1 MIMRAA
7 AAFTLLLAA
16 CTDDGWSEVKL
27 AELYPRF
34 PEFQV
39 PSSAATGES
48 ITVSFNT
55 AGSTCVTFE
64 RTDVELT
71 TDGADIVPY
80 NRIHHPGENTKC
92 GHDLRVVPHAVTFA
106 FETSGVKTIRVHTL
120 DWAGDQPVEASF
132 ALQVE

>member
-7 AAFTLLLAA
+7 ALFTLLLAA

-27 AELYPRF
+27 AELYPRW
-34 PEFQV
+34 PDFQV
-39 PSSAATGES
+39 PSSAVTGES
-48 ITVSFNT
+48 SAVSFNT

-71 TDGADIVPY
+71 TDGADIFPY
-80 NRIHHPGENTKC
+80 NQIHHPEHAKC
-92 GHDLRVVPHAVTFA
+92 GQDLRLVPHVVTFA
-106 FETSGVKTIRVHTL
+106 FETSGAKTIRVHAL